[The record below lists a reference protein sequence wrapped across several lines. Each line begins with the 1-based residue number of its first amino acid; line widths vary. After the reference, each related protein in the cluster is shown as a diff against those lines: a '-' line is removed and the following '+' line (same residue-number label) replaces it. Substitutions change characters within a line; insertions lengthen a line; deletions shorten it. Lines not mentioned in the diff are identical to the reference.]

1 MFGLGSAS
9 ILELVDGEDGRV
21 APQNNHLIWAWML
34 DSGLETGEE
43 GGEETK

>member
-9 ILELVDGEDGRV
+9 ILELVDGEDGRL
-21 APQNNHLIWAWML
+21 APQDNHLIRAWML
-34 DSGLETGEE
+34 DSGLEMGEG